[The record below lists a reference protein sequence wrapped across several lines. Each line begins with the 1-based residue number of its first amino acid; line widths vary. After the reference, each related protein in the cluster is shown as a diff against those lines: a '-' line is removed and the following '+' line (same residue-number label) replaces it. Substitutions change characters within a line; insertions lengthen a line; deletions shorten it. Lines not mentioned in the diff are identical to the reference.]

1 MNNMLVFHNDAN
13 TSYAN
18 YAGNL
23 SSMSSATTAV
33 TLRFASTVATAVAN
47 DSVVLTVTAGQEE
60 NVMEAV
66 AGAIAE
72 ARSGMTVIASDVAG
86 KTVYIHPG
94 ITAVASISVD
104 SGAGNFQNV
113 VVGLFDGSGAAGS
126 GMDTAHDI
134 TISNAN
140 SGSIYTLPVTAATS
154 TITLP
159 AAPIAGFNID
169 FVAEA
174 NNAAHTITLL
184 GAFEGIVGLAG
195 VAGNTL
201 DNTTNVVIA
210 ASKLKIGDTFSIVY
224 VGAAGYKISGSFIT
238 AAAIAAN

>member
-33 TLRFASTVATAVAN
+33 TLRFSSTVGTSVAN
-47 DSVVLTVTAGQEE
+47 DVVVLTVTAGQEE

-94 ITAVASISVD
+94 ITALASISVD
-104 SGAGNFQNV
+104 NGAGTFKNLIPATFTT
-113 VVGLFDGSGAAGS
+113 A
-126 GMDTAHDI
+126 DTGGVD
-134 TISNAN
+134 NAMIFTN
-140 SGSIYTLPVTAATS
+140 ADSGSEVICTS
-154 TITLP
+154 TTDAASIITLP
-159 AAPIAGFNID
+159 TAPIDGFNLR
-169 FVAEA
+169 FSGKVTSG
-174 NNAAHTITLL
+174 AHTITIA
-184 GAFEGIVGLAG
+184 GAFYGQ
-195 VAGNTL
+195 
-201 DNTTNVVIA
+201 TTQGGGAVEHALGSTSAVIA
-210 ASKLKIGDTFSIVY
+210 ANDFDLGDHFTIVY
-224 VGAAGYKISGSFIT
+224 TGAAYHISGNFDVAS
-238 AAAIAAN
+238 ALAVS

>member
-33 TLRFASTVATAVAN
+33 TLRFSSTVGTSVAN
-47 DSVVLTVTAGQEE
+47 DVVVLTVTAGQEE

-94 ITAVASISVD
+94 ITALASISVD
-104 SGAGNFQNV
+104 NGGGTFKNLIPATFTT
-113 VVGLFDGSGAAGS
+113 A
-126 GMDTAHDI
+126 DTGGVD
-134 TISNAN
+134 NAMIFTN
-140 SGSIYTLPVTAATS
+140 ADSGSEVICTS
-154 TITLP
+154 TTDAASIITLP
-159 AAPIAGFNID
+159 TAPIDGFNLR
-169 FVAEA
+169 FSGKVTSG
-174 NNAAHTITLL
+174 AHIITIA
-184 GAFEGIVGLAG
+184 GAFYGQ
-195 VAGNTL
+195 
-201 DNTTNVVIA
+201 TTQGGGAVEHALGSTSAVIA
-210 ASKLKIGDTFSIVY
+210 ANDFDLGDHFTIVY
-224 VGAAGYKISGSFIT
+224 TGAAYHISGNFDVAS
-238 AAAIAAN
+238 ALGVS

>member
-33 TLRFASTVATAVAN
+33 TLRFSSTVGTSVAN
-47 DSVVLTVTAGQEE
+47 DVVVLTVTAGQEE

-94 ITAVASISVD
+94 ITALASISVD
-104 SGAGNFQNV
+104 SGAGTFKNIIDAAFSSNDIAVTNAQSGSV
-113 VVGLFDGSGAAGS
+113 VLVPTTGAA
-126 GMDTAHDI
+126 
-134 TISNAN
+134 
-140 SGSIYTLPVTAATS
+140 S

-159 AAPIAGFNID
+159 TSPIDGFNAK
-169 FVAEA
+169 FVCEA
-174 NNAAHTITLL
+174 ASGAHTITIA
-184 GAFEGIVGLAG
+184 GAFYGITLQAG
-195 VAGNTL
+195 DTVEHALGSTSG
-201 DNTTNVVIA
+201 VIA
-210 ASKLKIGDTFSIVY
+210 SDKFELGDFIEIVY
-224 VGAAGYKISGSFIT
+224 EGDAYHVTGMFDT
-238 AAAIAAN
+238 AASFAVS

>member
-1 MNNMLVFHNDAN
+1 MLVFHNDAN

-47 DSVVLTVTAGQEE
+47 DVVVLTVTAGQEE

-72 ARSGMTVIASDVAG
+72 ARSGMTVIASDVSG

-94 ITAVASISVD
+94 ITAVSSISVD
-104 SGAGNFQNV
+104 SGAGTFKNI
-113 VVGLFDGSGAAGS
+113 VVGLLDGSGAAGT

-134 TISNAN
+134 TISNAR
-140 SGSIYTLPVTAATS
+140 SGSLYTIPTTGANS

-159 AAPIAGFNID
+159 TSPIDGFN
-169 FVAEA
+169 VRLVCEA
-174 NNAAHTITLL
+174 ASGAHTITIA
-184 GAFEGIVGLAG
+184 GAFEGIVGD
-195 VAGNTL
+195 NTHFSTL

-210 ASKLKIGDTFSIVY
+210 SNKFEIGDFIEVIYS
-224 VGAAGYKISGSFIT
+224 GSAGGYKISGAGISDDW
-238 AAAIAAN
+238 IAAN

>member
-1 MNNMLVFHNDAN
+1 MQNMLVFHDGGD

-18 YAGNL
+18 YASNL
-23 SSMSSATTAV
+23 TSMSSVTTAV

-47 DSVVLTVTAGQEE
+47 DSVVLTVTAGKEE
-60 NVMEAV
+60 EVMEAL
-66 AGAIAE
+66 AFAMTNAT
-72 ARSGMTVIASDVAG
+72 SGMTVIADDQNS
-86 KTVYIHPG
+86 VYYNPG
-94 ITAVASISVD
+94 ITALASVAVD
-104 SGAGNFQNV
+104 NGAGQFKNV
-113 VVGLFDGSGAAGS
+113 VVGLFDGSGAVGS

-140 SGSIYTLPVTAATS
+140 SGSIYTLPTTGAAS

-174 NNAAHTITLL
+174 DNGSHTITLL

-195 VAGNTL
+195 VAGNIL

-210 ASKLKIGDTFSIVY
+210 ASRLKIGDTFSIIN
-224 VGAAGYKISGSFIT
+224 VGTAGYKISGSFIT
-238 AAAIAAN
+238 AGAIAAN